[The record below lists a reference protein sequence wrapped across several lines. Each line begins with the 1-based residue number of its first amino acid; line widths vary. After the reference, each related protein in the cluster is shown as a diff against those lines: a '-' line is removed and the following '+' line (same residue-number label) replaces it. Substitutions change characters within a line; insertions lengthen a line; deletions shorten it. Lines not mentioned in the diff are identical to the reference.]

1 MGGALSWDYP
11 ALLENVIRSL
21 VDSAPFG
28 IRSVGIDTWG
38 LDFGLLDE
46 KASLLEWPVSYR
58 DLRTE
63 GVMEAVTEHFGRET
77 IYRRT
82 GIQFL
87 SGNTVY
93 QLAALAAKR
102 PELLDKAQTLLMM
115 PDLLFYHLTGN
126 ISTEYTIASTTQLIN
141 CTTRGWDDCL
151 ISEFGLPRRIF
162 TNLVSHG
169 YSCLLSADLAGRHLL
184 ERLPVIKVASH
195 DTASAVISV
204 PDREKNFAYI
214 SSGTWSVIGTEL
226 TAPVIDLSRTDW
238 SNEAGQGGTV
248 RYCRSLMGMWILE
261 ECRSQLPSL
270 KGLSYGTLMRLAEEA
285 APFRSLI
292 DPQFPVFGTRCD
304 IIGEI
309 QRYCRESGQP
319 VPETPGQFL
328 RCIFESTAL
337 NYACGFEELCR
348 STSVGYDRLYIVGGG
363 SRNGMIN
370 QMTANAISREVI
382 AGPAEAT
389 VFGNL
394 FAQLDSVGKISGISQ
409 YREMLSGSEGL
420 LSVYHPEDG
429 AVWRSQLERFKAL
442 IEAKN
447 RPMIRKAVKTN
458 EKTDKRSQ

>member
-1 MGGALSWDYP
+1 MHEYRFPNVLRNVDGALSWDYP

-21 VDSAPFG
+21 VDSEPFG

-38 LDFGLLDE
+38 LDFGLLDT

-63 GVMEAVTEHFGRET
+63 GIMDAVTERFGREA

-93 QLAALAAKR
+93 QLSAIAEKR

-115 PDLLFYHLTGN
+115 PDLLFYHLTGH

-151 ISEFGLPRRIF
+151 ISGLGLPRRIF
-162 TNLVSHG
+162 TDLVGHG
-169 YSCLLSADLAGRHLL
+169 YSCPLSADLAGRLSL
-184 ERLPVIKVASH
+184 GRLPVIKVASH

-204 PDREKNFAYI
+204 PAREKDFAYI

-226 TAPVIDLSRTDW
+226 AAPIIDLSRTDW

-248 RYCRSLMGMWILE
+248 RYCKSLMGMWILE
-261 ECRSQLPSL
+261 ECRRQLPSL
-270 KGLSYGTLMRLAEEA
+270 KNLGYGTLMQLAEEA
-285 APFRSLI
+285 PPFRSLI
-292 DPQFPVFGTRCD
+292 DPQLPTFGTRCD
-304 IIGEI
+304 IIEEI
-309 QRYCRESGQP
+309 QNYCRESGQP
-319 VPETPGQFL
+319 IPETAGQLL

-363 SRNGMIN
+363 SKNGMIN

-382 AGPAEAT
+382 AGPSEAT
-389 VFGNL
+389 VFGNF
-394 FAQLDSVGKISGISQ
+394 FAQLDSAGKISGISQ
-409 YREMLSGSEGL
+409 YREMLSDSEDL
-420 LSVYHPEDG
+420 LSVYHPKDE
-429 AVWRSQLERFKAL
+429 AVWRGQLERFKAL
-442 IEAKN
+442 VQAKN
-447 RPMIRKAVKTN
+447 RPMI
-458 EKTDKRSQ
+458 